1 MKYIDKP
8 YFERRF
14 LMVADDD
21 RGTANDAIDIFRRA
35 ELPQGVNFGN
45 NRVQKNVL
53 YIAHPGKKGLYIPFD
68 GYEMAYFNDKI
79 HELTYLLQALG
90 AEKITIN
97 WVKGQKLK
105 DFEESTSNIGAS
117 VDAGVAGGSVN
128 ASNQSNST
136 KMESKKSEISLTLTN
151 SPILP
156 PFVPDDLHWLEH
168 EPSWEMM
175 IKQRMVGTK
184 TYELQVSSQSQQ
196 SLNESEAESLKVAL
210 RYLKVKIGFEYD
222 STVKRINE
230 REDETIWKVFVEFKP
245 LDQFSPS
252 SGSVNKSNE
261 ITRHNSDSVAN
272 RPSETLCHNSLEEY
286 RNSCIALIKSY
297 NVSDNIQIEL
307 NRLRKE
313 YNISPEEAEGIEKEI
328 KSQFKKNWFSRLF
341 GNK

>member
-1 MKYIDKP
+1 MKYIEKP
-8 YFERRF
+8 YYERRF

-53 YIAHPGKKGLYIPFD
+53 YIAHPGKRGLYIPFD
-68 GYEMAYFNDKI
+68 GYEMAYFNDKM
-79 HELTYLLQALG
+79 HELAYLLQALG

-105 DFEESTSNIGAS
+105 DFGETTSNIGAS
-117 VDAGVAGGSVN
+117 ASYGVVEGSVN
-128 ASNQSNST
+128 VSNQSSST
-136 KMESKKSEISLTLTN
+136 KMESKKSDVSLTLTN
-151 SPILP
+151 NPILP
-156 PFVPDDLHWLEH
+156 PFVPDDLHWLEY

-175 IKQRMVGTK
+175 IKQRMVGAR
-184 TYELQVSSQSQQ
+184 TYELQISSQSQQ
-196 SLNESEAESLKVAL
+196 SLNDNEAESLKIAL
-210 RYLKVKIGFEYD
+210 KFLKLKVGFEYD
-222 STVKRINE
+222 STAKKINE

-252 SGSVNKSNE
+252 S
-261 ITRHNSDSVAN
+261 DSIN
-272 RPSETLCHNSLEEY
+272 RPNEVPYHNGLEEY

-313 YNISPEEAEGIEKEI
+313 YDISPEEAELIEKEI
-328 KSQFKKNWFSRLF
+328 KNQFKKSWLSRLF